1 MNFILLQIAS
11 QAEVPSVTSQ
21 WEFWA
26 ALVVQVIALVG
37 IIWRS
42 SIYLGSKL
50 TEISGKIKTAE
61 NEIQTLHE
69 RQKKMDERVDRIEN
83 DFNHRF
89 TEYKDFVRDLID
101 KVFKELS
108 IKLDNQGACTSK
120 KLGNI
125 EKSLA
130 YLKGRNKIGE
140 HEEDENS

>member
-1 MNFILLQIAS
+1 MLSFILLQVTG
-11 QAEVPSVTSQ
+11 QVEVPSVTSQ

-26 ALVVQVIALVG
+26 AVAVQIIAIVG

-42 SIYLGSKL
+42 SIYIGNKL
-50 TEISGKIKTAE
+50 TEITGHMDSSDKEIKT
-61 NEIQTLHE
+61 LHDQ
-69 RQKKMDERVDRIEN
+69 QKKMEERVDKIEN

-101 KVFKELS
+101 RVFKDLS
-108 IKLDNQGACTSK
+108 QKLDSQTTCTNK

-130 YLKGRNKIGE
+130 YLKGKNSMK
-140 HEEDENS
+140 EDEDV